1 MESLIITLSFSVV
14 FLVIYIWMSERKIDV
29 LYLIIILLICG
40 VVAVNLPIETKLKQ
54 AETNEKGN

>member
-1 MESLIITLSFSVV
+1 MENLIITLSFSFV
-14 FLVIYIWMSERKIDV
+14 FLVAYIWMSERKIDV

-54 AETNEKGN
+54 LEKYEKSN

>member
-1 MESLIITLSFSVV
+1 MENLIITLSFSFV
-14 FLVIYIWMSERKIDV
+14 FLVAYIWMSERKIDV

-54 AETNEKGN
+54 SETNGKR